1 MEKELNLYVHELSHT
16 RVIWDILKA
25 RRMLLK
31 GVGLH
36 FLQISKCANHIWNQ
50 YTALKKCMW
59 IYDMLMG
66 SDQNITLKYILV
78 FLCHR

>member
-36 FLQISKCANHIWNQ
+36 FLQISKCANHI
-50 YTALKKCMW
+50 
-59 IYDMLMG
+59 
-66 SDQNITLKYILV
+66 
-78 FLCHR
+78 